1 MSASVEK
8 LSKNPDISFA
18 NGDMVRRPNGLSC
31 FRAFGPVQ
39 AEAVRTGK
47 FSVHWVRGPKRRRA
61 RGGGGGERGK
71 KGGKQ
76 GEKRGKLGAQE
87 DPDYSQDVN

>member
-1 MSASVEK
+1 MDCAVSHFLFFELVLSLSTQIGPLYQLTTRNGK
-8 LSKNPDISFA
+8 L
-18 NGDMVRRPNGLSC
+18 
-31 FRAFGPVQ
+31 
-39 AEAVRTGK
+39 
-47 FSVHWVRGPKRRRA
+47 SVHWVRGPKRRRA